1 MTVRDV
7 YEATGGDYE
16 SAVRRFMNESRLKK
30 FVKMFLDD
38 PCYRDLETAL
48 SVKDT
53 EGAFRAVHTLKG
65 VCLNMSFS
73 KLFESVD
80 TVTEAL
86 RHADADNADDMARV
100 YDAMKPLRIHYSSI
114 IDSIRSMCQ
123 E

>member
-1 MTVRDV
+1 MTVKDV

-16 SAVRRFMNESRLKK
+16 SALRRFMSESRLEK

-38 PCYRDLETAL
+38 PCYRELETAL

-53 EGAFRAVHTLKG
+53 EEAFRAAHTLKG

-73 KLFESVD
+73 KLFASVD

-86 RHADADNADDMARV
+86 RHADADNTDDMARV
-100 YDAMKPLRIHYSSI
+100 YASMKPLRVHYSSI
-114 IDSIRSMCQ
+114 IDHIRSMYQ
-123 E
+123 G